1 MMETRIV
8 NIHDAKT
15 HLSELL
21 AQALAGDEV
30 IIAKANKPLIRLVPL
45 EPVKKRRLAGL
56 HKGGKFYISD
66 DFDEPFPDEFWL
78 GDGPV

>member
-1 MMETRIV
+1 METRIV

-45 EPVKKRRLAGL
+45 EPPKKKRVFGL
-56 HKGGKFYISD
+56 HKGEVLYISD

>member
-1 MMETRIV
+1 METRIV

-45 EPVKKRRLAGL
+45 EPPKKKRVAGL
-56 HKGGKFYISD
+56 HKGEGFCLSD

-78 GDGPV
+78 GEGPV

>member
-1 MMETRIV
+1 METRIV

-45 EPVKKRRLAGL
+45 EPPMKKRVFGQ
-56 HKGGKFYISD
+56 HKGEVLVSD
-66 DFDEPFPDEFWL
+66 DFDEPLPDELWL
-78 GDGPV
+78 GEGPV

>member
-1 MMETRIV
+1 METRIV

-45 EPVKKRRLAGL
+45 EAPKKKRVFGQ
-56 HKGGKFYISD
+56 HKGEVLYISD
-66 DFDEPFPDEFWL
+66 DFDEPLPDEFWL
-78 GDGPV
+78 GEGPV